1 MRKKTNLTDQYIQ
14 ALSEEIKE
22 RRQEAGISQDDLA
35 DRAKV
40 HRTYISLIERR
51 SCNFS
56 MQIFFRIAEALDV
69 EPLELMQTAGKA
81 VGSKKKK
88 S

>member
-1 MRKKTNLTDQYIQ
+1 MKKKANLSDQYVQ

-22 RRQEAGISQDDLA
+22 RRMEAGISQDDLA

-40 HRTYISLIERR
+40 HRTYISLIERK

-56 MQIFFRIAEALDV
+56 MQIFFRIAEALDI
-69 EPLELMQTAGKA
+69 EPLELMQEAGKT

-88 S
+88 